1 MVFPL
6 KCIKMKIIII
16 ENMLFSRADYMDQ
29 KSVPFLTDDHNHPSI
44 VVESPDTRFIG
55 MSNFSFF

>member
-1 MVFPL
+1 
-6 KCIKMKIIII
+6 
-16 ENMLFSRADYMDQ
+16 MDQ